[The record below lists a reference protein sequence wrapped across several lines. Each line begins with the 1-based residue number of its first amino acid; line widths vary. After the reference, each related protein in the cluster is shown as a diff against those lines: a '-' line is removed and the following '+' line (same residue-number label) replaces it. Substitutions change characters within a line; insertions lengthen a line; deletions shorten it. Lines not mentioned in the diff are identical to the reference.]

1 MLFQKFIPRTWS
13 YLLKELVSRR
23 LVSNIFSF
31 WPPETSSGE
40 LASYCSPLS
49 GELVSALLVAKAD
62 VWPVYQ
68 STEFKSL
75 ESLVVASP
83 IARESVLQAL
93 ARVGISLTRPPRY
106 IFELLRDSSGVR
118 ILTPEAA
125 HGLLLVRHSCLYSAA
140 LLTTRPSTGK
150 NR

>member
-13 YLLKELVSRR
+13 YLLKEMVSRG

-40 LASYCSPLS
+40 VGSYCSPLS
-49 GELVSALLVAKAD
+49 GELVSTLLATKAD

-75 ESLVVASP
+75 ESLVVAPP
-83 IARESVLQAL
+83 IAVEGLLQAL
-93 ARVGISLTRPPRY
+93 SRVGISL
-106 IFELLRDSSGVR
+106 L
-118 ILTPEAA
+118 
-125 HGLLLVRHSCLYSAA
+125 
-140 LLTTRPSTGK
+140 
-150 NR
+150 